1 MREPRDRDHRAV
13 TVTGRP
19 LPFGGDPGAPAD
31 RLTEFDLY
39 GPLPEGTTILEASA
53 GTGKTFAIAALAVRH
68 LAAGVPA
75 DALLIVTFTRAATG
89 ELRDR
94 VRDRL
99 VSATHG
105 LRAVVEGGEPSDE
118 LVRLL
123 CADGDGATALH
134 LERLSRAAAAFDTAT
149 ITTTHGFCALVLGGL
164 GTAGDLGTG
173 WRLVESVDDLT
184 DEVVDDLYLRHYVR
198 PRDEADIAISR
209 REAGRAARAAV
220 SNPRT
225 TLAPADAERDSPAN
239 LLFRLAS
246 RARDEV
252 SMRLLLRSTLGYDDL
267 LTRLCETLED
277 PVRGPAAARRLRERY
292 QVVLV
297 DEFQDTDPV
306 QWDIIHRAFDGA
318 VNLVLIGDPKQA
330 IYAFRG
336 GDVHAYL
343 EACRS
348 ASTRATLGVNW
359 RSDQGLVDVLGA
371 LWDGVTL
378 GHPEIVVRPVRAA
391 PDHQSSGLAG
401 LAHPQPLRLRLLR
414 RNDHPR
420 LLNAT
425 SRTFKMD
432 RALGAVADDLAADV
446 ASTLAASTLAASTPA
461 GGTLAGGGRLQ
472 PSSAGVGGGPCCPAT
487 SPFSWTA
494 TTRPR

>member
-1 MREPRDRDHRAV
+1 MTTAHGSVSLAGELSAGPDRPDGMA
-13 TVTGRP
+13 
-19 LPFGGDPGAPAD
+19 
-31 RLTEFDLY
+31 EFDLY
-39 GPLPEGTTILEASA
+39 GPLPQGTTVLEASA
-53 GTGKTFAIAALAVRH
+53 GTGKTFAIAALAIRH

-105 LRAVVEGGEPSDE
+105 LRTVVEGGEPPDD

-123 CADGDGATALH
+123 CADGDARTALH
-134 LERLSRAAAAFDTAT
+134 LERLTRAAAAFDTAT

-173 WRLVESVDDLT
+173 WHLVESVDDLT
-184 DEVVDDLYLRHYVR
+184 DEVVDDLYLRHYLQ
-198 PRDEADIAISR
+198 PRSDPDVTITR
-209 REAGRAARAAV
+209 RDAGKAARSAV
-220 SNPRT
+220 GNPRT
-225 TLAPADAERDSPAN
+225 TLAPEGAERDSPAN
-239 LLFRLAS
+239 LLFRLAT
-246 RARDEV
+246 RATGEV
-252 SMRLLLRSTLGYDDL
+252 SRRLLRRSTLGYDDL

-277 PVRGPAAARRLRERY
+277 PLRGPAAARRLRERY

-343 EACRS
+343 QACRS

-359 RSDQGLVDVLGA
+359 RSDQALVDVLGA
-371 LWDGVTL
+371 LWDGVAL
-378 GHPEIVVRPVRAA
+378 GHPEIVVRRVRAA
-391 PDHQSSGLAG
+391 PDHQTSGLVG

-414 RNDHPR
+414 RRDHPR
-420 LLNAT
+420 LLNAQ

-432 RALGAVADDLAADV
+432 RALAAVANDLAADV
-446 ASTLAASTLAASTPA
+446 ASTLA
-461 GGTLAGGGRLQ
+461 
-472 PSSAGVGGGPCCPAT
+472 GGGPLPPPPT
-487 SPFSWTA
+487 G
-494 TTRPR
+494 